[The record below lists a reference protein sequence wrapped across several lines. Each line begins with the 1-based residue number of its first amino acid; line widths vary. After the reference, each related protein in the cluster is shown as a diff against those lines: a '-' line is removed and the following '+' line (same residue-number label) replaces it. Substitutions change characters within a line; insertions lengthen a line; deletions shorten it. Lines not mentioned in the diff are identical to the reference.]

1 MGLKETAEKIVQ
13 LIGDY
18 PQLAAPLLG
27 AGTGALTGAAFSEQ
41 GAIGTGALRGGLL
54 GGLIGG
60 GAGLGA
66 YGAQKAFPTAG
77 GMTAAGAG
85 LGGAVGGLLGQ
96 SKASPW
102 AIELM
107 KMQHEEKRRKREE
120 KEKGEEPMEKKEPEV
135 EPQVKEAQVKEAAER
150 LTAFEFGMDVW
161 CQKNGIEKA
170 EFAKAAGV
178 NPDEF
183 TVAAKLWFEDVK
195 AAQAPAK

>member
-1 MGLKETAEKIVQ
+1 MGLKETADKLVQ
-13 LIGDY
+13 LIGEY

-77 GMTAAGAG
+77 GMTAAGSG

-107 KMQHEEKRRKREE
+107 KLQHEERHRKREE
-120 KEKGEEPMEKKEPEV
+120 REKGEKKMEKNEPE
-135 EPQVKEAQVKEAAER
+135 VKEAQVKEAAER

-161 CQKNGIEKA
+161 CQKNGIEKTALA
-170 EFAKAAGV
+170 EAAGV

-195 AAQAPAK
+195 AAQVPAK